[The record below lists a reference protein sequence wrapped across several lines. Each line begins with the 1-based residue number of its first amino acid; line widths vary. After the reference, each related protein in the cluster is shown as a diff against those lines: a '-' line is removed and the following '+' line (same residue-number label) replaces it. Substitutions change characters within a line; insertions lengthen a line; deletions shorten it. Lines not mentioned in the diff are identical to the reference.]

1 MSDDARKAAIA
12 LGICVICVVLLVE
25 TSIADRAQPN
35 PASPVVWTVLGVV
48 GAVALAVHL
57 RFRARARAQRRRDG
71 P

>member
-35 PASPVVWTVLGVV
+35 PASPVVWTVLAVE
-48 GAVALAVHL
+48 GAVALAEHL
-57 RFRARARAQRRRDG
+57 RFRARAQRRRRDG

>member
-12 LGICVICVVLLVE
+12 LGICVICFVLLVE
-25 TSIADRAQPN
+25 TSIADHAQPN

-48 GAVALAVHL
+48 GVVALAVHL
-57 RFRARARAQRRRDG
+57 HFRARARRRRDG